1 METQAILLTSTKRFF
16 ASSCALPHL
25 DYRSAARH
33 VHPIIT
39 NVILPNTKVIG
50 SSDSI
55 TDVKT
60 FGERLRHARHLRG
73 MTQRELALASKVSQS
88 AIGNYES
95 DLRNSSRAL
104 LRLAQALD
112 VSPAWLETGQLP
124 MEPTAGRPYP
134 MPARTTPSLRDEP
147 TREPPAHPSEWL
159 FDAEDEARYRQL
171 QPEGRRFL
179 RQTVRALM
187 ESLLK
192 EASAPEKPAGT
203 PARKP
208 RR

>member
-1 METQAILLTSTKRFF
+1 METQAILLTSTKRLF
-16 ASSCALPHL
+16 ASFCALPHL
-25 DYRSAARH
+25 DHRSAAH
-33 VHPIIT
+33 CPHPIIT

-95 DLRNSSRAL
+95 DLRASSRSL

-112 VSPAWLETGQLP
+112 VSPSWLESGQTP
-124 MEPTAGRPYP
+124 MELPAGRPYP
-134 MPARTTPSLRDEP
+134 MPTRATPSLRDEP
-147 TREPPAHPSEWL
+147 THEPPAHPNEWL

-192 EASAPEKPAGT
+192 EAATPEKPPGAT
-203 PARKP
+203 PRKP

>member
-16 ASSCALPHL
+16 ASSCAPPHL
-25 DYRSAARH
+25 DYRSAAQRA
-33 VHPIIT
+33 HPIIT

-104 LRLAQALD
+104 LRLAQALA
-112 VSPAWLETGQLP
+112 VSPAWLENGQGA
-124 MEPTAGRPYP
+124 MEATATAAGYP
-134 MPARTTPSLRDEP
+134 MPRHHTPTLRDEL
-147 TREPPAHPSEWL
+147 TAEQPAQPAEWL
-159 FDAEDEARYRQL
+159 FDARDHERYLQL
-171 QPEGRRFL
+171 HPENRRFL
-179 RQTVRALM
+179 RQAMRALLD
-187 ESLLK
+187 SLHA
-192 EASAPEKPAGT
+192 EQGT
-203 PARKP
+203 SVSTRKS
-208 RR
+208 RRPT

>member
-104 LRLAQALD
+104 LRLAQALA
-112 VSPAWLETGQLP
+112 VSPAWLENGQGA
-124 MEPTAGRPYP
+124 MEATATAAGYP
-134 MPARTTPSLRDEP
+134 MPRHNTPTLRDEL
-147 TREPPAHPSEWL
+147 TAEQPARPAEWL
-159 FDAEDEARYRQL
+159 FDARDHERYLQL
-171 QPEGRRFL
+171 HPENRRFL
-179 RQTVRALM
+179 RQAMRALLD
-187 ESLLK
+187 SLHA
-192 EASAPEKPAGT
+192 EQGT
-203 PARKP
+203 PVPTRKS
-208 RR
+208 RRPT

>member
-1 METQAILLTSTKRFF
+1 MMETQAILLTSTKRSF
-16 ASSCALPHL
+16 ASFTASLHL
-25 DYRSAARH
+25 DYRYAATPA
-33 VHPIIT
+33 HPIIT

-95 DLRNSSRAL
+95 DLRASSRSL

-112 VSPAWLETGQLP
+112 VSPAWLETGQGAMQAVP
-124 MEPTAGRPYP
+124 GQHGYP
-134 MPARTTPSLRDEP
+134 MPRRNPPTLRDTLTP
-147 TREPPAHPSEWL
+147 EPPAQPAEWL
-159 FDAEDEARYRQL
+159 FEPRDHERFLQL
-171 QPEGRRFL
+171 HPENRRFL
-179 RQTVRALM
+179 RQAMRALM
-187 ESLLK
+187 DSLYA
-192 EASAPEKPAGT
+192 EQADSPA